1 MTFMSVT
8 FMNASV
14 PLNSDQ
20 ILRCW
25 KATSAGEVVKDLDI
39 WLTKGLSQLQ
49 TEKDLCGLKLYHF
62 PPKGMI

>member
-1 MTFMSVT
+1 MSVT
-8 FMNASV
+8 FMSASV

-20 ILRCW
+20 IICLLLV
-25 KATSAGEVVKDLDI
+25 KLLKDLTL

-49 TEKDLCGLKLYHF
+49 TEKDLCGLRLYHF